1 MIVNTRPLALSD
13 SIKEIE
19 LKEKIDIRHIHL
31 TSISQVQD
39 KVSQEKWFNLLVNID
54 IYKNIIF
61 TSRSAVKFGMQLVP
75 ENKLKTFFLKK
86 IYAIG
91 PATGSELIKH
101 NVKPIIASNP
111 NSESLAEDLNTNNND
126 RSLIFCGTNTRG
138 HLQNELKNIDE
149 IKCYELTYNEI
160 ELSSFN
166 KDKEVVLI
174 YNFKTLEFIL
184 NNIDEEV
191 IKEKIFVMSSQ
202 RILDAGK
209 DIQNL
214 NGIVANDASDKSMI
228 DAAKNII

>member
-39 KVSQEKWFNLLVNID
+39 KVSQEKWLNLLANID

-61 TSRSAVKFGMQLVP
+61 TSKSAVKFGMQLVP

-111 NSESLAEDLNTNNND
+111 NSESLAEDLNTNNYD
-126 RSLIFCGTNTRG
+126 RNLIFCGTNTRG
-138 HLQNELKNIDE
+138 HLQNKLKNIDE

-166 KDKEVVLI
+166 KEKEVVLI

>member
-31 TSISQVQD
+31 TSISQVQN
-39 KVSQEKWFNLLVNID
+39 KVSQEKWLNLLANID

-61 TSRSAVKFGMQLVP
+61 TSKSAVKFGMQLVP

-91 PATGSELIKH
+91 PATGLELIKH

-111 NSESLAEDLNTNNND
+111 NSESLAEDLNTNNYD
-126 RSLIFCGTNTRG
+126 RNLIFCGTNTRG

-166 KDKEVVLI
+166 KEKEVVLI

>member
-39 KVSQEKWFNLLVNID
+39 KVSQEKWVNLLANIN

-166 KDKEVVLI
+166 KEKEVVLI

-202 RILDAGK
+202 RIFDAGK

-228 DAAKNII
+228 DAAKDII

>member
-39 KVSQEKWFNLLVNID
+39 KVSQKKWFNLLVNID

-166 KDKEVVLI
+166 KEKEVVLI

-202 RILDAGK
+202 RIFDAGK
-209 DIQNL
+209 DIQNI

-228 DAAKNII
+228 DAAKDII

>member
-39 KVSQEKWFNLLVNID
+39 KVSQEKWLNLLVNID

-166 KDKEVVLI
+166 KEKEAVLI

>member
-39 KVSQEKWFNLLVNID
+39 KVSQKKWFNLLVNID

-166 KDKEVVLI
+166 KEKEVVLI

-191 IKEKIFVMSSQ
+191 VKEKIFVMSSQ

>member
-166 KDKEVVLI
+166 KEKEVVLI

-184 NNIDEEV
+184 NNVDEEV

>member
-149 IKCYELTYNEI
+149 IKCYELTYNDI

-166 KDKEVVLI
+166 KEKEVVLI

>member
-1 MIVNTRPLALSD
+1 MIVNTRPLALSN

-39 KVSQEKWFNLLVNID
+39 KVSQEKWANLLANID
-54 IYKNIIF
+54 MYKNIIF
-61 TSRSAVKFGMQLVP
+61 TSRSAVIFGMQLVT
-75 ENKLKTFFLKK
+75 EKKLKTFFSKK

-101 NVKPIIASNP
+101 NVKPIIASSP
-111 NSESLAEDLNTNNND
+111 NSEGLAKDLDTDKNVRN
-126 RSLIFCGTNTRG
+126 LIFCGTNTRG

-149 IKCYELTYNEI
+149 IKCYELTYNKV
-160 ELSSFN
+160 ELGSFN
-166 KDKEVVLI
+166 KEKEVVLI
-174 YNFKTLEFIL
+174 YNLKTLEFIL
-184 NNIDEEV
+184 NKIGEDI

-209 DIQNL
+209 DIQNI

-228 DAAKNII
+228 DAAKKII

>member
-166 KDKEVVLI
+166 KEKEAVLI

>member
-39 KVSQEKWFNLLVNID
+39 KVSQEKWVNLLANIN

-111 NSESLAEDLNTNNND
+111 NSESLAEDLNANNND
-126 RSLIFCGTNTRG
+126 RNLIFCGTNTRG

-166 KDKEVVLI
+166 KEKEVVLI

-202 RILDAGK
+202 RIFDAGK

-228 DAAKNII
+228 DAAKDII

>member
-1 MIVNTRPLALSD
+1 MIVNTRPLELSD

-19 LKEKIDIRHIHL
+19 LNEKVGMRHVHL

-39 KVSQEKWFNLLVNID
+39 KISQEKWANLLANIHL
-54 IYKNIIF
+54 YKNIIF
-61 TSRSAVKFGMQLVP
+61 TSRSAVKFGMQLVT
-75 ENKLKTFFLKK
+75 ESKLKTFFSKK

-101 NVKPIIASNP
+101 KVKPIIASNP
-111 NSESLAEDLNTNNND
+111 NSESLAEDLKTNNNE
-126 RSLIFCGTNTRG
+126 RNLIFCGTNTRG

-149 IKCYELTYNEI
+149 IKCYQLTYNEI
-160 ELSSFN
+160 GLSSFS
-166 KDKEVVLI
+166 KEKEVVLI
-174 YNFKTLEFIL
+174 YNLKTLEFIL
-184 NNIDEEV
+184 NNIDEDI

-209 DIQNL
+209 DIQNI

-228 DAAKNII
+228 DAAKKII

>member
-39 KVSQEKWFNLLVNID
+39 KVSQEKWFNLLVKID

-166 KDKEVVLI
+166 KEKEAVLI

>member
-1 MIVNTRPLALSD
+1 MIVNTRPLALSN

-39 KVSQEKWFNLLVNID
+39 KVNQEKWANLLANID
-54 IYKNIIF
+54 MYKNIIF
-61 TSRSAVKFGMQLVP
+61 TSRSAVIFGMQLVT
-75 ENKLKTFFLKK
+75 EKKLKTFFSKK

-101 NVKPIIASNP
+101 NVKPIIASSP
-111 NSESLAEDLNTNNND
+111 NSEGLAKDLDTDKND
-126 RSLIFCGTNTRG
+126 RNLIFCGTNTRG

-149 IKCYELTYNEI
+149 IKCYELTYNKV
-160 ELSSFN
+160 ELGSFN
-166 KDKEVVLI
+166 KEKEVVLI
-174 YNFKTLEFIL
+174 YNLKTLEFIL
-184 NNIDEEV
+184 NNIGEDI

-209 DIQNL
+209 DIQNI

-228 DAAKNII
+228 DAAKKII

>member
-39 KVSQEKWFNLLVNID
+39 KFSQEKWFNLLVNID

-166 KDKEVVLI
+166 KEKEVVLI

>member
-101 NVKPIIASNP
+101 NVKPIISSNP

-166 KDKEVVLI
+166 KEKEVVLI

>member
-39 KVSQEKWFNLLVNID
+39 KVSQKKWFNLLVNID

-166 KDKEVVLI
+166 KEKEVVLI

-209 DIQNL
+209 DIL
-214 NGIVANDASDKSMI
+214 DINGIVANDASDKSMI

>member
-1 MIVNTRPLALSD
+1 MIVNTRPLTLSN
-13 SIKEIE
+13 SIKEIG
-19 LKEKIDIRHIHL
+19 LKEKIDIRHMHL

-39 KVSQEKWFNLLVNID
+39 KVNQEKWTNLLANID

-61 TSRSAVKFGMQLVP
+61 TSRSAVKFGMQLVT
-75 ENKLKTFFLKK
+75 EEKLKTFFSKK

-101 NVKPIIASNP
+101 NVKPIIASSP
-111 NSESLAEDLNTNNND
+111 NSESLAKDLDTDKNIRN
-126 RSLIFCGTNTRG
+126 LIFCGTNTRG

-149 IKCYELTYNEI
+149 IKCYELTYNEV

-166 KDKEVVLI
+166 KEREVVLI
-174 YNFKTLEFIL
+174 YNLKTLEFIL
-184 NNIDEEV
+184 NNIDEEI

-209 DIQNL
+209 YIQNIS
-214 NGIVANDASDKSMI
+214 GIVANDASDKSMI
-228 DAAKNII
+228 DAAKKII

>member
-1 MIVNTRPLALSD
+1 MIVNTRPLELSD

-19 LKEKIDIRHIHL
+19 LNEKVGMRHVHL

-39 KVSQEKWFNLLVNID
+39 KISQEKWANLLANIHL
-54 IYKNIIF
+54 YKNIIF
-61 TSRSAVKFGMQLVP
+61 TSRSAVKFGMQLVT
-75 ENKLKTFFLKK
+75 ESKLKTFFSKK

-111 NSESLAEDLNTNNND
+111 NSESLAEDLKTNNNE
-126 RSLIFCGTNTRG
+126 RNLIFCGTNTRG
-138 HLQNELKNIDE
+138 YLQNELKNIDE
-149 IKCYELTYNEI
+149 IKCYQLTYNEI
-160 ELSSFN
+160 GLSSFN
-166 KDKEVVLI
+166 KEKEVVLI
-174 YNFKTLEFIL
+174 YNLKTLEFIL
-184 NNIDEEV
+184 NNIGEDI

-209 DIQNL
+209 DIQNI

-228 DAAKNII
+228 DAAKKII

>member
-111 NSESLAEDLNTNNND
+111 NSESLAEDLNANNND
-126 RSLIFCGTNTRG
+126 RNLIFCGTNTRG

-166 KDKEVVLI
+166 KEKEVVLI

-202 RILDAGK
+202 RIFDAGK

-228 DAAKNII
+228 DAAKDII

>member
-160 ELSSFN
+160 ALSSFN

>member
-39 KVSQEKWFNLLVNID
+39 KVSQKKWFNLLVNID

-166 KDKEVVLI
+166 KEKEVVLI

>member
-39 KVSQEKWFNLLVNID
+39 KVSQEKWLNLLANID

-61 TSRSAVKFGMQLVP
+61 TSKSAVKFGLQLVP

-111 NSESLAEDLNTNNND
+111 NSESLAEDLNTNNYD
-126 RSLIFCGTNTRG
+126 RNLIFCGTNTRG
-138 HLQNELKNIDE
+138 HLQNKLKNIDE

-166 KDKEVVLI
+166 KEKEVVLI

>member
-149 IKCYELTYNEI
+149 IKCYELTYNDI

-166 KDKEVVLI
+166 KEKEVVLI

-184 NNIDEEV
+184 NNIEEV

>member
-1 MIVNTRPLALSD
+1 
-13 SIKEIE
+13 
-19 LKEKIDIRHIHL
+19 
-31 TSISQVQD
+31 
-39 KVSQEKWFNLLVNID
+39 
-54 IYKNIIF
+54 
-61 TSRSAVKFGMQLVP
+61 MQLVP

-126 RSLIFCGTNTRG
+126 RNLIFCGTNTRG

-166 KDKEVVLI
+166 KEKEVVLI
-174 YNFKTLEFIL
+174 YNLKTLEFIL

>member
-1 MIVNTRPLALSD
+1 MIVNTRPLTLSN
-13 SIKEIE
+13 SIKEIG
-19 LKEKIDIRHIHL
+19 LKEKIDIRHMHL

-39 KVSQEKWFNLLVNID
+39 KANQEKWTNLLTNID

-61 TSRSAVKFGMQLVP
+61 TSRSAVKFGMQLVT
-75 ENKLKTFFLKK
+75 EKKLKTFFSKK

-91 PATGSELIKH
+91 PATGSELIKY

-111 NSESLAEDLNTNNND
+111 NSESLAKHLDTDKNVRN
-126 RSLIFCGTNTRG
+126 LIFCGTNTRG

-149 IKCYELTYNEI
+149 IKCYKLTYNEV

-166 KDKEVVLI
+166 KEKEVVLI
-174 YNFKTLEFIL
+174 YNLKTLEFIL
-184 NNIDEEV
+184 NNIDEEI
-191 IKEKIFVMSSQ
+191 IKEKIFVVSSQ

-209 DIQNL
+209 DIQNI

-228 DAAKNII
+228 DAAKKII

>member
-1 MIVNTRPLALSD
+1 MIVNTRPLALSN

-39 KVSQEKWFNLLVNID
+39 KVSHEKWANLLANID
-54 IYKNIIF
+54 MYKNIIF
-61 TSRSAVKFGMQLVP
+61 TSRSAVIFGMQLVT
-75 ENKLKTFFLKK
+75 EKKLKTFFSKK

-101 NVKPIIASNP
+101 NVKPIIASSP
-111 NSESLAEDLNTNNND
+111 NSEGLAKDLDTDKNVRN
-126 RSLIFCGTNTRG
+126 LIFCGTNTRG

-149 IKCYELTYNEI
+149 IKCYELTYNKV
-160 ELSSFN
+160 ELGSFN
-166 KDKEVVLI
+166 KEKEVVLI
-174 YNFKTLEFIL
+174 YNLKTLEFIL
-184 NNIDEEV
+184 NNIGEDI

-209 DIQNL
+209 DIQNI
-214 NGIVANDASDKSMI
+214 NGIVASDASDKSMI
-228 DAAKNII
+228 DAAKKII

>member
-149 IKCYELTYNEI
+149 IKCYELTYNDI

-166 KDKEVVLI
+166 KEKEVVLI

-191 IKEKIFVMSSQ
+191 IKKKIFVMSSQ

>member
-1 MIVNTRPLALSD
+1 MIVNTRPLTLSN
-13 SIKEIE
+13 SIKEIG
-19 LKEKIDIRHIHL
+19 LKEKIDIRHMHL

-39 KVSQEKWFNLLVNID
+39 KVNQEQWTNLLANID

-61 TSRSAVKFGMQLVP
+61 TSRSAVKFGMQLVAE
-75 ENKLKTFFLKK
+75 ENLKTFFSKK

-101 NVKPIIASNP
+101 NVKPIIASSP
-111 NSESLAEDLNTNNND
+111 NSESLAKDLDTDKNIRN
-126 RSLIFCGTNTRG
+126 LIFCGTNTRG

-149 IKCYELTYNEI
+149 IKCYELTYNEV

-166 KDKEVVLI
+166 KEREVVLI
-174 YNFKTLEFIL
+174 YNLKTLEFIL
-184 NNIDEEV
+184 NNVDEET

-209 DIQNL
+209 DIL
-214 NGIVANDASDKSMI
+214 DINGIVANDASDRSMI
-228 DAAKNII
+228 DAAKKII